1 MFCSLEFVLSF
12 VSIPAKFEAGV
23 WYGNSYRERIL
34 LQILPSAPKLNTLG
48 YRDGEW
54 TLSKS
59 SKRVAMLGDSRFY
72 GKYVP
77 KVYTFSQHI
86 SRDWE
91 SLNFGLTGASIY
103 EATDFI
109 LDDALAYQPDVI
121 VLCYDINLAC
131 IVL

>member
-1 MFCSLEFVLSF
+1 MVKTSNRSRRSIYTWFGRLFLVFCSLEFVLSF

-59 SKRVAMLGDSRFY
+59 SKRMS
-72 GKYVP
+72 
-77 KVYTFSQHI
+77 S
-86 SRDWE
+86 
-91 SLNFGLTGASIY
+91 
-103 EATDFI
+103 
-109 LDDALAYQPDVI
+109 
-121 VLCYDINLAC
+121 
-131 IVL
+131 